1 MQPNTSSL
9 PVVGMG
15 KFSVLY
21 FATAGFYSL
30 YWFYRCWAGAEAITG
45 RRYLKAGRAA
55 FAVLFVYELF
65 QLLSREEKR
74 REIEYAWQPARLA
87 WIFIGAAVAQ
97 VFLTYGVEQLE
108 LGCWGRLLVFVV
120 VLVAQFY
127 SLYQAQL
134 AVNRIGGDPFGKAN
148 QKLTAYNHAWIVVGF
163 YLWFKLISNCVYP
176 PPPPTA
182 SPGPP
187 GMSTVPGAVR

>member
-1 MQPNTSSL
+1 MQSNSHSL

-30 YWFYRCWAGAEAITG
+30 YWFYRCWAGAETITG
-45 RRYLKAGRAA
+45 RKYLKAGRAA

-65 QLLSREEKR
+65 QLLFREEKR
-74 REIEYAWQPARLA
+74 RDIDYPWQPARLA

-97 VFLTYGVEQLE
+97 VFLTYGVEQLS
-108 LGCWGRLLVFVV
+108 LGCWGRLSVFIV
-120 VLVAQFY
+120 VLMVQFY

-134 AVNRIGGDPFGKAN
+134 AVNRIGSDPFGKAN
-148 QKLTAYNHAWIVVGF
+148 QKLTAYNHAWIAVGF
-163 YLWFKLISNCVYP
+163 YIWFKLISNCVYP
-176 PPPPTA
+176 PPPPT
-182 SPGPP
+182 S
-187 GMSTVPGAVR
+187 STVPPRMPVPGEIR